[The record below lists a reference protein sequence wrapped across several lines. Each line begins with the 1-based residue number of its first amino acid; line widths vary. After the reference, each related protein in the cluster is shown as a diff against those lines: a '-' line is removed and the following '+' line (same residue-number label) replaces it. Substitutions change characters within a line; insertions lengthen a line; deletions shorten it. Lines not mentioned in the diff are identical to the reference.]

1 MLGPLVP
8 LFAPPVIAVDLPGR
22 GLHPADLRSVT
33 FETCAESV
41 RDDVDAAGFDEIS
54 ARGSLARRL
63 LHAAMI
69 ELLGRRV
76 RHAVFIVCTVPEHG
90 ASAFDTLDPE
100 IQELAHAA
108 GPDVEPRRMS
118 DELAK
123 VVLGD
128 DLDDEQ
134 MAFFLECLVPEA
146 PRLSNDPV
154 DLVPLHG
161 KVPATWI
168 RTMRDIIVAPE
179 KQIRFAKN
187 VGPDCTVVDLDA
199 GHMCM
204 VSQPA
209 ATAAIL
215 NSIAVSHRGRAV
227 GRRHD
232 HLHTARDR
240 RLVRTIRRDATIG
253 PNRSGLVAV
262 SNHLVAVVEEHAAGT
277 LGRRRTD
284 PSTLTFVLVV
294 NLTVNRLTAISW
306 IPGRTSRQQ
315 AQLRGTARNTTER

>member
-1 MLGPLVP
+1 MDRRCWDRLVP
-8 LFAPPVIAVDLPGR
+8 LLAPPVIAVDLPGR
-22 GLHPADLRSVT
+22 GLHPADLHSVT

-41 RDDVDAAGFDEIS
+41 RDDVDAAGFDEIVL
-54 ARGSLARRL
+54 AGHSLAGCSMP
-63 LHAAMI
+63 AMI
-69 ELLGRRV
+69 ELLSRRV
-76 RHAVFIVCTVPEHG
+76 RHAVFIGCTVPEHG

-100 IQELAHAA
+100 IQELARAA
-108 GPDVEPRRMS
+108 APDDEPRVM
-118 DELAK
+118 DDALAK

-134 MAFFLECLVPEA
+134 MAFCLERLVPEA

-187 VGPDCTVVDLDA
+187 VGPDCTLVDLHA

-209 ATAAIL
+209 ATADIL
-215 NSIAVSHRGRAV
+215 NSIA
-227 GRRHD
+227 
-232 HLHTARDR
+232 
-240 RLVRTIRRDATIG
+240 
-253 PNRSGLVAV
+253 
-262 SNHLVAVVEEHAAGT
+262 
-277 LGRRRTD
+277 D
-284 PSTLTFVLVV
+284 P
-294 NLTVNRLTAISW
+294 A
-306 IPGRTSRQQ
+306 
-315 AQLRGTARNTTER
+315 